1 MQQMR
6 ADNTA
11 HLRAATRRRSERTRD
26 QALAA
31 LRRLDTAG
39 APITFQA
46 LAREAGVSRSW
57 IYNQTDLRTE
67 IQRLRRRQPLD
78 PARTTPER
86 QRASADSLLRRLQA
100 ATDRIGRLERENQDL
115 RNTLA
120 RALGATRTARI
131 LQTAPTRDTPGR
143 QATKLIG
150 PC

>member
-1 MQQMR
+1 MR

-31 LRRLDTAG
+31 LRRLDAAG

-67 IQRLRRRQPLD
+67 IQRLRRDRQPLD

-86 QRASADSLLRRLQA
+86 QRASADSLLRRLQG
-100 ATDRIGRLERENQDL
+100 ATERIVRLERENQDL
-115 RNTLA
+115 RATLA
-120 RALGATRTARI
+120 RGLGANRTARI
-131 LQTAPTRDTPGR
+131 IETAPPRDTPGR
-143 QATKLIG
+143 RATKLIG

>member
-11 HLRAATRRRSERTRD
+11 HLRAAARGRSVRTRD
-26 QALAA
+26 RALAA
-31 LRRLDTAG
+31 LRRLDANG
-39 APITFQA
+39 IPITFQT
-46 LAREAGVSRSW
+46 LAREAGISRSW
-57 IYNQTDLRTE
+57 LYNQTDLRTE
-67 IQRLRRRQPLD
+67 IQRLRRRQPLA
-78 PARTTPER
+78 PTPTTPER

-120 RALGATRTARI
+120 RALGTTRTARI
-131 LQTAPTRDTPGR
+131 LETAPPRDTPGR
-143 QATKLIG
+143 RAPKLIG